1 MINIKWKSLI
11 INIAIPL
18 AIGGLSSLLTMNSME
33 KYKSLNIPPL
43 SPPGWLFPIVW
54 TILFILMGIAS
65 YIIYESTSKYKTS
78 ALIAY
83 SVQLLLNLSWSIVFF
98 NSNMYWTSVAIIIAL
113 IIMIIITTIF
123 FRLIDKRA
131 SLLLMPYIIWV
142 LFATYLDISIALL
155 N

>member
-18 AIGGLSSLLTMNSME
+18 AIGGLSALLTMNSME
-33 KYKSLNIPPL
+33 KYQSLNTPPL
-43 SPPGWLFPIVW
+43 SPPGWVFPIVW
-54 TILFILMGIAS
+54 TFLFILMGIAS
-65 YIIYESTSKYKTS
+65 YIIYESDSKYKVN

-98 NSNMYWTSVAIIIAL
+98 NSDMYWISVAIIIAL
-113 IIMIIITTIF
+113 IIMIIITITF
-123 FRLIDKRA
+123 FRLIDRKA
-131 SLLLMPYIIWV
+131 SLLLLPYIIWV
-142 LFATYLDISIALL
+142 LFATYLDISIALF